1 MHKIR
6 KFEINDQEQVEKLF
20 LQLIGGGVDLNAKEL
35 INDNAVHC
43 LVIEENK
50 EVVGFASLIIY
61 YLPTLGKMGEIEDVV
76 VAEKCRG
83 RGFGR
88 EIMNELIE
96 LAKEKK
102 LKKLQLTSSPKREV
116 ARALYKS
123 LGFELI
129 DTGVFILNI

>member
-1 MHKIR
+1 M
-6 KFEINDQEQVEKLF
+6 
-20 LQLIGGGVDLNAKEL
+20 NA
-35 INDNAVHC
+35 
-43 LVIEENK
+43 
-50 EVVGFASLIIY
+50 
-61 YLPTLGKMGEIEDVV
+61 
-76 VAEKCRG
+76 
-83 RGFGR
+83 
-88 EIMNELIE
+88 LIE

>member
-1 MHKIR
+1 MLLK
-6 KFEINDQEQVEKLF
+6 NVE
-20 LQLIGGGVDLNAKEL
+20 
-35 INDNAVHC
+35 
-43 LVIEENK
+43 
-50 EVVGFASLIIY
+50 
-61 YLPTLGKMGEIEDVV
+61 
-76 VAEKCRG
+76 G

>member
-43 LVIEENK
+43 LVIEENE

-83 RGFGR
+83 KGFWQR
-88 EIMNELIE
+88 NNECTHRTR
-96 LAKEKK
+96 KRKK
-102 LKKLQLTSSPKREV
+102 TQKIATHKQS
-116 ARALYKS
+116 
-123 LGFELI
+123 
-129 DTGVFILNI
+129 